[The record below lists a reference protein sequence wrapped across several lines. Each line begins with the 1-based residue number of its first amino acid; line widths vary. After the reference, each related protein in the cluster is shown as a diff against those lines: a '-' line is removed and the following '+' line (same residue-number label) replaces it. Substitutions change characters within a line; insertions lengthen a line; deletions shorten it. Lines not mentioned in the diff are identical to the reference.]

1 MARPGW
7 YIDEFAHAGEEHL
20 DPAYVATYDR
30 KSQTDPSEDLA
41 LLQEMGMNEQS
52 VLVDLGAGTGVFAL
66 AAAPRCGRVVA
77 VDVSPVMLDY
87 VRKEAEGLGLKNVE
101 VVQAG
106 LLTYEHQGAPADFVY
121 TRNVLHHLPDFWKG
135 IALQRIAGMLRPNG
149 VLRLHDLVYSFDP
162 ADVAKHFEPWLA
174 NAAARPEEGWTR
186 EEYETHIRTEYSTY
200 SWLLEA
206 IIERVG
212 FEIDEVSQRPSGIYS
227 AYTCVKRGRP
237 GGPPLH

>member
-1 MARPGW
+1 MSRPSW

-20 DPAYVATYDR
+20 DPEYVAAYDR
-30 KSQTDPSEDLA
+30 KSQTDPSDDLA

-66 AAAPRCGRVVA
+66 AAAPHCGRVVA
-77 VDVSPVMLDY
+77 VDVSPPMLDY
-87 VRKEAEGLGLKNVE
+87 VRREADALGLTNVE
-101 VVQAG
+101 VVQGG
-106 LLTYEHQGAPADFVY
+106 LLSYEHQGEPADFVY

-135 IALQRIAGMLRPNG
+135 IALQRIADMLRPNG
-149 VLRLHDLVYSFDP
+149 VLRLHDLVYTFEPDEVEQFFDP
-162 ADVAKHFEPWLA
+162 WLT
-174 NAAARPEEGWTR
+174 NAAASPDVGWTR

-212 FEIDEVSQRPSGIYS
+212 FEIDDVSHSPSGIYS
-227 AYTCVKRGRP
+227 AYTCVKRTE
-237 GGPPLH
+237 

>member
-20 DPAYVATYDR
+20 DPEYVATYDR

-41 LLQEMGMNEQS
+41 LLQAMGMNEQS

-66 AAAPRCGRVVA
+66 ASAPFCGRVVA
-77 VDVSPVMLDY
+77 VDVSPPMLDY
-87 VRKEAEGLGLKNVE
+87 IRQQAEELGLTNVE

-106 LLTYEHQGAPADFVY
+106 LLTYEHQGDPADFVY

-135 IALQRIAGMLRPNG
+135 IALQRMADMLRPGG

-162 ADVAKHFEPWLA
+162 AEVDQHFEPWLA
-174 NAAARPEEGWTR
+174 KAAARPEDGWTR
-186 EEYETHIRTEYSTY
+186 EEYETHVRTEYSTY
-200 SWLLEA
+200 SWLLDA
-206 IIERVG
+206 LLQHTG
-212 FEIDEVSQRPSGIYS
+212 FEIKTADHRPAGVYS
-227 AYTCVKRGRP
+227 AYTCVKRT
-237 GGPPLH
+237 